1 MNGRPP
7 LLLIEAS
14 GPPATRIDPS
24 PTFETGV
31 HPVLPSLRR
40 ARALVDDGNT
50 KARTFWMVCVQRGG
64 EGGVALPS
72 AQPARLPA
80 PALLTACPLCDLM

>member
-31 HPVLPSLRR
+31 HPVLSSLRR

-64 EGGVALPS
+64 EGGGGSPVGPACP
-72 AQPARLPA
+72 PARSRSVNCMS
-80 PALLTACPLCDLM
+80 AL